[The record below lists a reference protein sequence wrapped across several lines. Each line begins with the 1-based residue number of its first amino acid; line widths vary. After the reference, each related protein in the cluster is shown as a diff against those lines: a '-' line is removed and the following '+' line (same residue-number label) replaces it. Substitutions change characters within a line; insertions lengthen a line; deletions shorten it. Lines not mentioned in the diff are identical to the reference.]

1 VSGAYLPDNYIVGNA
16 YTSFTTSACTVSTLS
31 VTNSPQTYTGSSIPA
46 VLSCSSGGSVSNVL
60 YSGNAAVPSA
70 AGTYAIT
77 ADCSANGSY
86 SALTGASAG
95 NFVISPGTPTLSVT
109 NSPQTY
115 TGSSIPAVLSCSSG
129 GSVSNVLYSGNAAV
143 PSAAGTY
150 AITADCS
157 ANGNY
162 SAVTAASA
170 GSFQIVQATQTLTLS
185 PPSATVNAG
194 VAQSLTLSGVTGTG
208 QVTYSLSSSGS
219 VTCAKSNESS
229 SSVTVTGSN
238 GSGSCTVTASIA
250 ADNNYQSATSNQS
263 ILSVNLTPQTGFTL
277 NLSSTSVT
285 TGTPVNLSTT
295 GGQGNGQVTYT
306 AVVQPQGQST
316 MISTSN
322 KVVAAA
328 ALQCSLSGSILTPTG
343 GPGVCEVTATKAA
356 DGDYAEASS
365 IADVTVTVPPPA
377 PNPIPTLSEWAQM
390 MMMLAM
396 IATAGFY
403 GWRMKQR

>member
-1 VSGAYLPDNYIVGNA
+1 M
-16 YTSFTTSACTVSTLS
+16 
-31 VTNSPQTYTGSSIPA
+31 
-46 VLSCSSGGSVSNVL
+46 
-60 YSGNAAVPSA
+60 
-70 AGTYAIT
+70 
-77 ADCSANGSY
+77 
-86 SALTGASAG
+86 
-95 NFVISPGTPTLSVT
+95 
-109 NSPQTY
+109 
-115 TGSSIPAVLSCSSG
+115 
-129 GSVSNVLYSGNAAV
+129 
-143 PSAAGTY
+143 
-150 AITADCS
+150 
-157 ANGNY
+157 
-162 SAVTAASA
+162 
-170 GSFQIVQATQTLTLS
+170 
-185 PPSATVNAG
+185 NAG